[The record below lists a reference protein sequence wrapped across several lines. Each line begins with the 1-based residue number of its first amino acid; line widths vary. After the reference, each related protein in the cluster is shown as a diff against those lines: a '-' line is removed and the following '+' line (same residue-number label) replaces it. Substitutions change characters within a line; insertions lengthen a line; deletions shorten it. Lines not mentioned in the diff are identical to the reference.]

1 MDIMLSGV
9 FFLGGFLW
17 TYLFL
22 RQLMFNIMVAHPMI
36 RKMNGL
42 QKDLIASGATKY
54 TIMSDAVC
62 FVVAGLILFL
72 ILHFC
77 KLYMT
82 LSFAG
87 GAVIAFVCLVFR
99 IKPTNKA
106 MFDLFSNAYYR
117 FIPDDELRTIVYN
130 KDYGKIKARLKNM
143 GIRETFLPEFK

>member
-72 ILHFC
+72 IIGG
-77 KLYMT
+77 KLCALYST
-82 LSFAG
+82 VG
-87 GAVIAFVCLVFR
+87 KIH
-99 IKPTNKA
+99 
-106 MFDLFSNAYYR
+106 D
-117 FIPDDELRTIVYN
+117 IPDDALMIFQQMLEMRSGENVFERPLNRMR
-130 KDYGKIKARLKNM
+130 KIRLF
-143 GIRETFLPEFK
+143 G

>member
-72 ILHFC
+72 IIHFC

-87 GAVIAFVCLVFR
+87 GAVIAFVCLGR
-99 IKPTNKA
+99 
-106 MFDLFSNAYYR
+106 
-117 FIPDDELRTIVYN
+117 
-130 KDYGKIKARLKNM
+130 
-143 GIRETFLPEFK
+143 